1 MTNTVVDTAV
11 MASHCGLSN
20 STMQHVSDVIAKT
33 YSKNSPPHFPS
44 QSLNKRA
51 LTDTVF
57 PTQPHNTVD

>member
-33 YSKNSPPHFPS
+33 KTARILHLIF
-44 QSLNKRA
+44 QVRA
-51 LTDTVF
+51 
-57 PTQPHNTVD
+57 